1 MAVSISAI
9 FKLADQ
15 MSDRIDRIG
24 NLGEK
29 AMKRIEQ
36 SSSMADKA
44 FSRSQS
50 SASKLSAVYKNF
62 EGNAEQL
69 ASAVQR
75 GEKQLSAME
84 KTEGKTAA
92 TTFEYST
99 KLDAATEAQKNLDTA
114 MANAN
119 KAAQNYESA
128 VRNSATSAEELKS
141 KEEALDTATR
151 ELFEAFDKGANAAL
165 DLEEATEKAEK
176 ELDDFA
182 DEADDAANK
191 GENFGNKTESA
202 IGSLQQTLVSA
213 GIAVLIKEIASALL
227 DCSAAAETVE
237 TSAAKLET
245 LAGSNNMSMLSDQI
259 YTISAASGTAQE
271 DLYEVAYN
279 AISAGT
285 DVKKAGEMTEAA
297 NKLATAGF
305 TTSSAALSVL
315 TTATNSYGK
324 AAGSATDITDGLITV
339 QNLGVTTVGELANS
353 MGKSIST
360 AAAYNVSL
368 DNLESAYI
376 SVTKAGISTQEGTTY
391 INAMISELGKS
402 SSDVAKI
409 LKEETGQSFG
419 ELMDSGKSLADVLQ
433 ILYDKS
439 GKNSEA
445 MMNLWGSQTAAVA
458 SAAIVNQ
465 GLGEFNTNLETL
477 KNSAGATEK
486 AYGIMG
492 DTTEFAHN
500 KMKNSAD
507 NLKVSI
513 GQALNPTL
521 EKLYKTAANIF
532 EGAAKFIKDHPGVV
546 KAVTAI
552 VVAIGTFVAAVAVAK
567 VAVAAFTAIM
577 NMNPIFL
584 AITAVTAL
592 TAGLITLASS
602 FTKVKDPGEELTATA
617 KAQAEEID
625 NLNNKYDEA
634 VEKYGKNSKEASTL
648 KYQLDDLTDSY
659 EKNKKTMDEYVE
671 DYKNKAEEAKE
682 DYDEFKKS
690 ISSIDDQ
697 KTSVYALIQKLE
709 DLVTAN
715 DKTAESEKN
724 IKAVIDELNKQIPSL
739 SLNFESV
746 TSGGK
751 TTFETLKSAAEA
763 YYNYQKQLK
772 LIENYGP
779 AKTQY
784 EQATSS
790 RTKAWDEYKNQ
801 RENAGFKYYSE
812 GTPDGKNGPGWY
824 KEYDMG
830 EALGSGATIKGY
842 YKDTSSMALSQEEG
856 LKKAYEAAQS
866 ADEWY
871 EAKKGK
877 LEDIENQWKGV
888 VEAAEYAETHP
899 QDSITAATKA
909 IENQKQAVSDLCTE
923 YMNAYD
929 SAKSSY
935 EGQFSLFEKAEMYH
949 TGDEDLT
956 TFEKST
962 VENAQAA
969 LDSQLEYWETYNSNI
984 EKIEKLQASDLG
996 LTDESYK
1003 AFMKNIQDG
1012 SEEAA
1017 GLAQSIA
1024 EKINSGDYN
1033 SVSKLA
1039 QTYAQVKEQQQ
1050 ETAETVAEWQ
1060 TDFSERLAQ
1069 IQKDMEKTVDKMEMS
1084 KEAKAAAKNTISEY
1098 AKGIEEGMQD
1108 AVDKATAVATAVQ
1121 NALNL
1126 GNSNATSSKNVQNPY
1141 ATSPSTSTDTETS
1154 SNSPTWWDKVSE
1166 RINEALGLGGYAL
1179 GTDYASAGVH
1189 VVGENGPELV
1199 LFKGGEQVVPSDET
1213 AEIFKKTS
1221 DNSGVPDTLPIF
1233 THSDSESDNNGGNS
1247 PSEKV
1252 ITLNINGGG
1261 SIKIDG
1267 SMTKDEVIAL
1277 LQEQA
1282 KPVFMSI
1289 LEDEITEEGDD
1300 SYDY

>member
-44 FSRSQS
+44 FSKTQS
-50 SASKLSAVYKNF
+50 SATKLTSVYKNF

-69 ASAVQR
+69 ASAVQK
-75 GEKQLSAME
+75 GEKTLSSME
-84 KTEGKTAA
+84 QTQGKTAA
-92 TTFEYST
+92 TTFDYSN
-99 KLDAATEAQKNLDTA
+99 KLNAATEAQKNLDTA
-114 MANAN
+114 MANAD
-119 KAAQNYESA
+119 KAAKEYESA
-128 VRNSATSAEELKS
+128 VSNSATSAEELKS
-141 KEEALDTATR
+141 KEEALDAATR
-151 ELFEAFDKGANAAL
+151 ELFEAFDKGASAAL
-165 DLEEATEKAEK
+165 NLEEASKKAEK

-182 DEADDAANK
+182 DEAEAAAKK
-191 GENFGNKTESA
+191 GEDFGKKAGGAVES
-202 IGSLQQTLVSA
+202 LEQLLVSA
-213 GIAVLIKEIASALL
+213 GIAVAVKEITSSLIECASA
-227 DCSAAAETVE
+227 AEIVE

-245 LAGSNNMSMLSDQI
+245 LAGSGNMSMLSDQI
-259 YTISAASGTAQE
+259 YTISAASGQAQE

-285 DVKKAGEMTEAA
+285 DVKKAAEITDAA

-305 TTSSAALSVL
+305 TSSSSALSVL

-339 QNLGVTTVGELANS
+339 QNRGVTTVGELANS

-368 DNLESAYI
+368 SNLESAYI
-376 SVTKAGISTQEGTTY
+376 SVTKAGINTQEGTTY
-391 INAMISELGKS
+391 INAMINELGKS

-409 LKEETGQSFG
+409 LTEETGKSFG
-419 ELMDSGKSLADVLQ
+419 ELMNSGYSLADVLE
-433 ILYDKS
+433 IVYNKA
-439 GKNSEA
+439 GKNTEA

-465 GLGEFNTNLETL
+465 GLGNFNSNLNALE
-477 KNSAGATEK
+477 NSAGATAK
-486 AYGIMG
+486 AYKTMS

-500 KMKNSAD
+500 KMKNSAE
-507 NLKVSI
+507 NMKVSI

-521 EKLYKTAANIF
+521 EKFYKTASNIF
-532 EGAAKFIKDHPGVV
+532 EGIAKFAKDHPTVV
-546 KAVTAI
+546 RALSSI
-552 VVAIGTFVAAVAVAK
+552 AIGVG
-567 VAVAAFTAIM
+567 AVAAGLSIATVAVKLFT
-577 NMNPIFL
+577 
-584 AITAVTAL
+584 TVTATL
-592 TAGLITLASS
+592 GVTMSTALPILGAVAAAIALITFAVSS
-602 FTKVKDPGEELTATA
+602 CKEEEEQLTATS
-617 KAQAEEID
+617 KAQAEELD
-625 NLNNKYDEA
+625 KLNSKYDET
-634 VEKYGKNSKEASTL
+634 VDEFGKLSPEASTL
-648 KYQLDDLTDSY
+648 KYQIDDLTESY
-659 EKNKKTMDEYVE
+659 EKNKKTMDEYVDE
-671 DYKNKAEEAKE
+671 YKNKAEEAKD

-784 EQATSS
+784 EQAISS
-790 RTKAWDEYKNQ
+790 RTKAWDEYKLQ

-830 EALGSGATIKGY
+830 EALGSGAKIKGY
-842 YKDTSSMALSQEEG
+842 YKDTSSMALSQEGE

-871 EAKKGK
+871 ETKKGK

-923 YMNAYD
+923 YLNAYD

-935 EGQFSLFEKAEMYH
+935 EGQFTLFEKAQMYH

-984 EKIEKLQASDLG
+984 EKIEKLKASDLG

-1060 TDFSERLAQ
+1060 TDFSERLAK
-1069 IQKDMEKTVDKMEMS
+1069 IQEDMEKTVDEMDMS
-1084 KEAKAAAKNTISEY
+1084 KEANAAAKNTISEY
-1098 AKGIEEGMQD
+1098 AKGIEDGMQD

-1126 GNSNATSSKNVQNPY
+1126 GNSNATSSKNVPNPY
-1141 ATSPSTSTDTETS
+1141 ATNPTTSADTETS
-1154 SNSPTWWDKVSE
+1154 SYSPTWWDKVSE
-1166 RINEALGLGGYAL
+1166 RINQALGLGYAL
-1179 GTDYASAGVH
+1179 GTDYATAGVH

-1199 LFKGGEQVVPSDET
+1199 LFRGGEQVVPSDET
-1213 AEIFKKTS
+1213 AEIFKNTS
-1221 DNSGVPDTLPIF
+1221 DGGVPDTLPIF
-1233 THSDSESDNNGGNS
+1233 THSDSDSGNNGGS
-1247 PSEKV
+1247 QSQEKV

-1261 SIKIDG
+1261 SIKIGD
-1267 SMTKDEVIAL
+1267 SMTKDEIVAL
-1277 LQEQA
+1277 MQEQA